1 MLPTGYELTD
11 DKARIDPVAAHAYLT
26 ESYWAKGIPFE
37 TVARALE
44 GSLVVAVLHE
54 ERQVAMARIVS
65 DFATFAYLADVYV
78 LECHRGLG
86 LSKAMMGF
94 LVNHPRL
101 QGLRRWA
108 LYTKDAQGLYGQ
120 FGFVEYPWPDR
131 MMVRENRDVYA

>member
-1 MLPTGYELTD
+1 MLPAGYELTD
-11 DKARIDPVAAHAYLT
+11 NKARIDPVAAHAYLT

-37 TVARALE
+37 TVARALD

-54 ERQVAMARIVS
+54 GRQVAMARIVS

-78 LECHRGLG
+78 LEDHRGLG
-86 LSKAMMGF
+86 LSKAMMAF
-94 LVNHPRL
+94 LIDHPRL

-131 MMVRENRDVYA
+131 MMVRENPDVYA